1 MRPLYETESDS
12 SAEAEVAEAYARH
25 AYLRPVKRSPQDYLD
40 YDMVSPLSD
49 RVLVKVEIK
58 VRKLQY
64 KPLIEQKGYMLSAEK
79 WKHLQRTNKEAAL
92 VVLVV
97 AFDYEDHYEIHTLPF
112 GRNTYPDILPV
123 MGGRTKKQR
132 DAADIEPVV
141 YIPWDRFWCIGNS
154 KKQFKKQSSPI

>member
-1 MRPLYETESDS
+1 
-12 SAEAEVAEAYARH
+12 
-25 AYLRPVKRSPQDYLD
+25 
-40 YDMVSPLSD
+40 MVSPLSD

-58 VRKLQY
+58 VRKPQY

-97 AFDYEDHYEIHTLPF
+97 AFNYGDHYEIHTLPF

-141 YIPWDRFWCIGNS
+141 YVPWDRFWCIGNS
-154 KKQFKKQSSPI
+154 KK